1 MDAATIER
9 EARKL
14 PVAER
19 AVLAD
24 HLLQTLELENPE
36 RMEKWGREADRRLG
50 FFEHG
55 GMAAVDGPSA
65 VAAIRRRLG

>member
-9 EARKL
+9 EARNL

-19 AVLAD
+19 AVLVD
-24 HLLQTLELENPE
+24 HLLQSLELEIPE

-50 FFEHG
+50 VFENG
-55 GMAAVDGPSA
+55 GMPAVDGPSA
-65 VAAIRRRLG
+65 VAAIRRRL